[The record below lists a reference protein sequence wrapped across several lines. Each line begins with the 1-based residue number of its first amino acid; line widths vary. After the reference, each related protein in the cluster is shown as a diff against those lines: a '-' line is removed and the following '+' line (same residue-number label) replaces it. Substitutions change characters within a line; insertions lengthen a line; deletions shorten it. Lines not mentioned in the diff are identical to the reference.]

1 MELGTSHETW
11 SYLHYQAKIQ
21 IWEWGR
27 ERFREEK
34 DRWNPIYKPM
44 LHIPP
49 LLDVTFSIRASL
61 FFFSLCLCC
70 VCVLALFF
78 FFFCISIFFPFVWL
92 SLFTEKFQRNCSLIF
107 LSTNQLMEQ
116 SESVFLPQ
124 FLTSWSVV
132 PYYFHFSDSW
142 HVTPLLLRCGLL

>member
-1 MELGTSHETW
+1 MREFLFGNVQIGVKSQGLIFKALCMELGTPHETQ

-78 FFFCISIFFPFVWL
+78 FFFVSPFLFHVCDSLYSQKNSKETVPLFSSQLIS
-92 SLFTEKFQRNCSLIF
+92 
-107 LSTNQLMEQ
+107 
-116 SESVFLPQ
+116 
-124 FLTSWSVV
+124 SWSSLSQFF
-132 PYYFHFSDSW
+132 FHNS
-142 HVTPLLLRCGLL
+142 